1 LSLSGVVAVSHGVER
16 NVGEKQRLRASRAAA
31 VLVVLALHG
40 ALLLLSGEP
49 PPRRASPGFP
59 EPALELFWLD
69 PLPAAL
75 PEKTPQP
82 ARDPSKATPAS
93 TPVEPSTAITPG
105 ALPEQPP
112 RIDWN
117 AQARDAAEAYVLRQE
132 QEARQRARFA
142 PREPFARLESK
153 EKLDRGWRF
162 DGHNRIDT
170 SSGIPV
176 FHINERCVLVG
187 FLLPACAIGKIRPSG
202 EMYQGYQEWLRL
214 RDEWEQR
221 H

>member
-1 LSLSGVVAVSHGVER
+1 M
-16 NVGEKQRLRASRAAA
+16 GEKQRLRASRAAA
-31 VLVVLALHG
+31 VLTVLALHG
-40 ALLLLSGEP
+40 ALLLLSGYSP
-49 PPRRASPGFP
+49 LRRAPPGP
-59 EPALELFWLD
+59 SEPALELFWFD

-75 PEKTPQP
+75 PEKMPHP
-82 ARDPSKATPAS
+82 VRDPPKATPDS
-93 TPVEPSTAITPG
+93 TPVEPSTAITPDTP
-105 ALPEQPP
+105 PEPPP

-117 AQARDAAEAYVLRQE
+117 AQVRDAAKAYVLRQE
-132 QEARQRARFA
+132 KEARQRARFA
-142 PREPFARLESK
+142 PREPYARLEAK
-153 EKLDRGWRF
+153 GKLDKGWRF
-162 DGHNRIDT
+162 DGHNRVDT

-202 EMYQGYQEWLRL
+202 EMYQAYQEWLRL